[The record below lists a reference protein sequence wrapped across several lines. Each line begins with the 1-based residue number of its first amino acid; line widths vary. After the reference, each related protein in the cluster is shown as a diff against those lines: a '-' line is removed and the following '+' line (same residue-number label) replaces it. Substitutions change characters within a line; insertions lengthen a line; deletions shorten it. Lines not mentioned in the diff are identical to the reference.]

1 MKVNS
6 CFGFSSACVHTHTH
20 HKPFSITSQH
30 IRKLKTK
37 DIVINIK
44 KLNCPCFESYSFSKL
59 FGCWTVTAAKKTSL
73 SFTVPLP
80 DIYREWPIHYPD
92 NGKLISHQPGLR
104 CCIVRNQPHLQASY
118 SGDTCGLLLYRLL
131 LHCTPQPAI
140 HLPVWCNDDHRTKC
154 CIEWGEEYT
163 QVRDQW
169 GSHSLP
175 HSECVHPQPIVYP
188 IEHHI

>member
-59 FGCWTVTAAKKTSL
+59 FGCWTVTAAKKKWVFL
-73 SFTVPLP
+73 LQFL
-80 DIYREWPIHYPD
+80 Y
-92 NGKLISHQPGLR
+92 LISTESDPYITQTMENSFLINLDYAAALLGISHTCRRHIVETLVACSFIGFS
-104 CCIVRNQPHLQASY
+104 CIAHL
-118 SGDTCGLLLYRLL
+118 
-131 LHCTPQPAI
+131 
-140 HLPVWCNDDHRTKC
+140 
-154 CIEWGEEYT
+154 
-163 QVRDQW
+163 
-169 GSHSLP
+169 SLP
-175 HSECVHPQPIVYP
+175 FTFLFDVMMTTGLSAA
-188 IEHHI
+188 